1 MASTTK
7 KRTCWTP
14 FEQSSTTKKRSL
26 YRIYHIYT
34 LFFLSLSHS
43 LSFLKREVKRVR
55 FGARP
60 KKLFETGLRH
70 VGNMA
75 RKRTRFKI
83 LSIDPFDVSSNPTP
97 AQTSWAEWFK
107 EITKDV
113 NPPYHIRRIHYRTL
127 GKLKPD
133 GLPYENTDNDSALMG
148 KASEYARYLG
158 LIPFDA
164 IEDHKN
170 EGETVSV
177 VYLPDEVSVG
187 LEMGARNLAIPT
199 IDDASDTI
207 HDFRGGSPI
216 INYGVAIRQPYHL
229 EIWIEK
235 STMNDVLI
243 PIAKEFG
250 AGLYVAGGQFSLTNI
265 ADLFKRIRGLKK
277 PVRLFYLR
285 DFDPAGQTMAKAVAR
300 KIEWFVRKQQPELD
314 LKLFDVAL
322 THQQCLEY
330 QLPRSPM
337 DREERYKGKF
347 EVKFGEGATELD
359 ALEALRPGALADI
372 VKGALQPYFDEDLAD
387 DIKDLEESEEER
399 FEGFREG
406 IIEDIVR
413 TNRERLDPLIAEYN
427 DAVTK
432 ADEIGSEIEKVI
444 NSADLDGD
452 FELEYPKESSV
463 RAEEEM
469 EPVVDTTLSFEEAM
483 ERYGNGDLR

>member
-1 MASTTK
+1 
-7 KRTCWTP
+7 
-14 FEQSSTTKKRSL
+14 
-26 YRIYHIYT
+26 
-34 LFFLSLSHS
+34 
-43 LSFLKREVKRVR
+43 
-55 FGARP
+55 
-60 KKLFETGLRH
+60 
-70 VGNMA
+70 MA

-133 GLPYENTDNDSALMG
+133 GLPYENTDNDAALLG

-158 LIPFDA
+158 LIDFDA

-170 EGETVSV
+170 EGQVVQV
-177 VYLPDEVSVG
+177 VYEPDEISTY
-187 LEMGARNLAIPT
+187 LRMGVRDLTIPT
-199 IDDASDTI
+199 INNPSDVIDD
-207 HDFRGGSPI
+207 GGSAI
-216 INYGVAIRQPYHL
+216 ISYGAALRQPYHL

-243 PIAKEFG
+243 PITKEYG
-250 AGLYVAGGQFSLTNI
+250 AVLMVAGGQFSLTNI
-265 ADLFKRIRGLKK
+265 ADLFKRICGLDK
-277 PVRLFYLR
+277 PIRIFYLR

-300 KIEWFVRKQQPELD
+300 KIEWFVRNQQPELD
-314 LKLFDVAL
+314 LKLFDIAL

-337 DREERYKGKF
+337 DRKERYKGKF
-347 EVKFGEGATELD
+347 EEKFGEGATELD

-372 VKGALQPYFDEDLAD
+372 VKGALRPYFDEDLAED
-387 DIKDLEESEEER
+387 VKDLEESEQAR

-406 IIEDIVR
+406 VIEDIVR

-427 DAVTK
+427 DAVTRANEVGWK
-432 ADEIGSEIEKVI
+432 IEGVISSVEDGS
-444 NSADLDGD
+444 
-452 FELEYPKESSV
+452 FEPEYPEESSV
-463 RAEEEM
+463 EVEEEQ
-469 EPVVDTTLSFEEAM
+469 EPVVDTTLSFEEQM
-483 ERYGNGDLR
+483 ERYDNGSLK

>member
-1 MASTTK
+1 M
-7 KRTCWTP
+7 
-14 FEQSSTTKKRSL
+14 
-26 YRIYHIYT
+26 
-34 LFFLSLSHS
+34 
-43 LSFLKREVKRVR
+43 
-55 FGARP
+55 G
-60 KKLFETGLRH
+60 
-70 VGNMA
+70 

-83 LSIDPFDVSSNPTP
+83 LAIDPFDVSSNPTP

-133 GLPYENTDNDSALMG
+133 GLPYENTDNDGALLG

-170 EGETVSV
+170 EGQV
-177 VYLPDEVSVG
+177 VQVAYEPDEISTYLKLGVRDLTVP
-187 LEMGARNLAIPT
+187 I
-199 IDDASDTI
+199 IDDPADVI
-207 HDFRGGSPI
+207 ADRGSAI
-216 INYGVAIRQPYHL
+216 ISYGAQLRQPYHL

-250 AGLYVAGGQFSLTNI
+250 AGLTVAGGQFSVTNI
-265 ADLFKRIRGLKK
+265 ADLFERIRYLKK
-277 PVRLFYLR
+277 PVRIFYLR
-285 DFDPAGQTMAKAVAR
+285 DFDPAGQTMAKAVGR
-300 KIEWFVRKQQPELD
+300 KIEWFVRRKQPELD

-337 DREERYKGKF
+337 DRKERYKGKF

-406 IIEDIVR
+406 VIKNIINS
-413 TNRERLDPLIAEYN
+413 NRGRLESLVAEYN
-427 DAVTK
+427 NAITK
-432 ADEIGSEIEKVI
+432 ANEVWWEIEGAISSVE
-444 NSADLDGD
+444 DGS
-452 FELEYPKESSV
+452 FEPEYPEESSV
-463 RAEEEM
+463 KVEQEM
-469 EPVVDTTLSFEEAM
+469 EPIVDTTLSFEEQM
-483 ERYGNGDLR
+483 ERYGDSAKGLG

>member
-1 MASTTK
+1 
-7 KRTCWTP
+7 
-14 FEQSSTTKKRSL
+14 
-26 YRIYHIYT
+26 
-34 LFFLSLSHS
+34 
-43 LSFLKREVKRVR
+43 
-55 FGARP
+55 
-60 KKLFETGLRH
+60 
-70 VGNMA
+70 MA

-97 AQTSWAEWFK
+97 AQTSWAEWFR

-133 GLPYENTDNDSALMG
+133 GLPYENTDNDGALLG

-158 LIPFDA
+158 LIDFDA

-177 VYLPDEVSVG
+177 VYLPDEVSVD
-187 LEMGARNLAIPT
+187 LRMGARNLAIPT
-199 IDDASDTI
+199 IDDASDMI
-207 HDFRGGSPI
+207 DDGGSPI
-216 INYGVAIRQPYHL
+216 IKYGVAIRQPYHL

-250 AGLYVAGGQFSLTNI
+250 AGLMVAGGQFSVTNI

-300 KIEWFVRKQQPELD
+300 KIEWFVRTKQPELD
-314 LKLFDVAL
+314 LKLFDIAL

-337 DREERYKGKF
+337 DRKERYKGKF
-347 EVKFGEGATELD
+347 EEKFGEGATELD
-359 ALEALRPGALADI
+359 ALEALRPGTLADI
-372 VKGALQPYFDEDLAD
+372 VKGALQPYFDEDLAE
-387 DIKDLEESEEER
+387 DIRDLEESEEDR
-399 FEGFREG
+399 FEGFKEG

-413 TNRERLDPLIAEYN
+413 TNRKRLDPLIAGYN
-427 DAVTK
+427 DAITK
-432 ADEIGSEIEKVI
+432 ANKIGSKIERVI
-444 NSADLDGD
+444 NSADLDGN
-452 FELEYPKESSV
+452 FELEYPEESSV
-463 RAEEEM
+463 KVEEEM
-469 EPVVDTTLSFEEAM
+469 ESVVDTNLSFEEQM
-483 ERYGNGDLR
+483 ERYGDSAKGLG